1 MTEERVFDMDSQ
13 FKSLFNTE
21 EMLAFFDFRMK
32 PEGFEPVDGLCK
44 ISRPKE
50 GKHGGKYFSLLMII
64 DTPTG
69 SSRQGVEKS
78 LKLINWDDLKQL
90 LPEFEC
96 VLPIFYSNKEK
107 ENFLAEYDFYMAK
120 TCELSRLY
128 LLNHLYPAIARV
140 SALSV
145 GELIFWDSTKAP
157 SRTAL
162 PERESGQSLLQRLKN
177 LLFE

>member
-1 MTEERVFDMDSQ
+1 MTGERVFDMDSQ

-32 PEGFEPVDGLCK
+32 PEGGEAVDGLCK

-50 GKHGGKYFSLLMII
+50 GRNGGKYFSLLMVI
-64 DTPTG
+64 DTPTET
-69 SSRQGVEKS
+69 SRQGVEKN
-78 LKLINWDDLKQL
+78 LKLTNWDVMKGL
-90 LPEFEC
+90 LPDVEC
-96 VLPIFYSNKEK
+96 VLPIFYPNKGK
-107 ENFLAEYDFYMAK
+107 ENFLAEYDVYMSK

-128 LLNHLYPAIARV
+128 LLNELYPTIARV

-145 GELIFWDSTKAP
+145 GELVFWDSAKSSSKSAP
-157 SRTAL
+157 
-162 PERESGQSLLQRLKN
+162 PEQDSSQSLFQRLKN